1 MTTSLEELKTLQVAE
16 KIADEIWSEVLRWK
30 NFEKRVVGEQL
41 TRSADSIGANIAE
54 AFGRYHYGDKL
65 KFLFYAR
72 GSLFEAKYWI
82 NRASKRNL
90 IAFEKCSA
98 LAMQLSTLPFR
109 SMHFPNL
116 YAISA
121 LVRQPLSRKKQAYT
135 QSSLKKTSSQTKKS
149 TQSLFSNL

>member
-1 MTTSLEELKTLQVAE
+1 LTTSLEELKTLQVAE

-98 LAMQLSTLPFR
+98 LAMQLSTLAIQINAFSKSLR
-109 SMHFPNL
+109 NQRTRQAATIKEETSI
-116 YAISA
+116 YAIESEEDIFTNEEINSISI
-121 LVRQPLSRKKQAYT
+121 L
-135 QSSLKKTSSQTKKS
+135 
-149 TQSLFSNL
+149 